1 MQTGNEIVDFKRA
14 TLEVVGYD
22 FEIDQTGWGWSNG
35 EMECGQP
42 FHALE
47 GAVSDAWDTA
57 SDFVRTV
64 LGGVDTHDS
73 WPSRWSG
80 MSVAQQA
87 KLILMCFE
95 DGDDD
100 RAIVADGLF
109 QAIRENDMLKKTIG
123 TIGLALESGD
133 ANTAS
138 ATWMSAKREHGISVQ
153 H

>member
-1 MQTGNEIVDFKRA
+1 MQTGNDTIDFMRG

-22 FEIDQTGWGWSNG
+22 IGQDENGWGWSNG
-35 EMECGQP
+35 EMESGQAFP
-42 FHALE
+42 TLE
-47 GAVSDAWDTA
+47 GAVREAWDTA

-64 LGGVDTHDS
+64 LGGTDAHDG
-73 WPSRWSG
+73 WPARWSG

-87 KLILMCFE
+87 KLIMMCFE
-95 DGDDD
+95 EGDDD

-138 ATWMSAKREHGISVQ
+138 TTWMSAKREHGISVQ